1 MDKTVSLNDK
11 KVGSD
16 LCADR
21 EYLQKPHPMMLIHEV
36 CRLMGDKLRAKGDG
50 HPVEQ
55 RSGRLLMME
64 LSRKEG
70 RTQLDLVKATHL
82 KAPTISVALQK
93 LEADGYVMRKPDEND
108 LRALR
113 VYLTDK
119 ERALEDGLKKR
130 IEEEENAAARVLTE
144 EECEILCS
152 LLMKIRS
159 NLLSGTDESNSADE

>member
-1 MDKTVSLNDK
+1 MKRDDSYEK
-11 KVGSD
+11 
-16 LCADR
+16 
-21 EYLQKPHPMMLIHEV
+21 KPHPMMLIHEV
-36 CRLMGDKLRAKGDG
+36 CRLMGDKIRANGAG
-50 HPVEQ
+50 SPIEQ

-64 LSRKEG
+64 LSREEG

-108 LRALR
+108 LRAMR

-119 ERALEDGLKKR
+119 GRALEDGLKKR
-130 IEEEENAAARVLTE
+130 VEEEEKAAASVLTE

-152 LLMKIRS
+152 LLVKIRS
-159 NLLSGTDESNSADE
+159 NLLSDSIDSDEK